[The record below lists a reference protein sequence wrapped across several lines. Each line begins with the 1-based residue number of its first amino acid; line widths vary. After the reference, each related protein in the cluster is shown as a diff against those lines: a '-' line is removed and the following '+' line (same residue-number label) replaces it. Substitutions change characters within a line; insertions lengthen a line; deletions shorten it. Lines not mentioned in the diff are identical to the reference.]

1 MVLVVLVVLA
11 GLVSTTLA
19 AALVQVLLGFGG
31 PDWDVVADLEAGPTT
46 PFEHYHAFAHDTL
59 VVVGPSWRSP
69 MTARRLMPMVAGQKP
84 LVVANA
90 SATSPTTRGSTWPPV
105 SPMTRTWP
113 RPSAWAPVLS
123 PYWGQNGK

>member
-1 MVLVVLVVLA
+1 VVLA

-84 LVVANA
+84 LVVGNRFRHEPDHPGFNLAG
-90 SATSPTTRGSTWPPV
+90 RG
-105 SPMTRTWP
+105 
-113 RPSAWAPVLS
+113 AHCF
-123 PYWGQNGK
+123 